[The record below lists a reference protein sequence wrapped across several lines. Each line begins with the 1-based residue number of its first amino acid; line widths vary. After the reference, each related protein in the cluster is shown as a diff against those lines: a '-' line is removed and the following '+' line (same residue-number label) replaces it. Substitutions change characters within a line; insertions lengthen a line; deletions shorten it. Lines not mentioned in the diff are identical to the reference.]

1 VTLGDAAHYRRKARS
16 GILLGHLSNVG
27 LWILLTF
34 GAVLCLVPLYVMV
47 VISLKTPEEIS
58 TTSMWAWPLHLT
70 FENYRTVLT
79 DPELNFVQKTANTLF
94 LSTVPTI
101 GVVLTSA
108 MVAYPFARLRFV
120 GRDRL
125 FLVLLSTMMLPAV
138 VTMIPNYI
146 MFAKLGWINTY
157 LPFVI
162 PAYFGGGA
170 FNIFLVRQF
179 LLSIPS
185 EMDEAARIDGANHA
199 TIFWRIL
206 LPNCVPVL
214 ATISVFSFVGA
225 FKDFLGPL
233 LYLNDPDKMNLEVGL
248 RTLQNAHK
256 TEWHLM
262 MAGAVVV
269 MIPIL
274 LVFVLCQRHFA
285 RGITLTGGK

>member
-1 VTLGDAAHYRRKARS
+1 
-16 GILLGHLSNVG
+16 
-27 LWILLTF
+27 
-34 GAVLCLVPLYVMV
+34 
-47 VISLKTPEEIS
+47 
-58 TTSMWAWPLHLT
+58 MWAWPLHAT
-70 FENYRTVLT
+70 FDNYRTVLT
-79 DPELNFVQKTANTLF
+79 DPELNFVRKAANTLF

-101 GVVLTSA
+101 GIVLTSA

-138 VTMIPNYI
+138 VTMIPNYV

-214 ATISVFSFVGA
+214 ATISVFSFVGG

-274 LVFVLCQRHFA
+274 LVFVLCQRQFA